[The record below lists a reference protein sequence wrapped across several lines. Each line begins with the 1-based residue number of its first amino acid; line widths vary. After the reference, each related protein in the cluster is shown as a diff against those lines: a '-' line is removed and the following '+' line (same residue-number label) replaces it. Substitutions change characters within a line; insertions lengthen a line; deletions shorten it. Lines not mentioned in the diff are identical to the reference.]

1 MGERAVHPDAV
12 SRGTVPGL
20 RSFHRVL
27 NLRVHAQRHTIPR
40 SRSYASLKSPG
51 RKDSGMARSILTST
65 SIFRRRDYS
74 RRGIRETIEIL
85 LLLEA
90 AAFIRH
96 ATHTSCVFVLA
107 LCVRSIYKNGFSVF
121 KDTSDAL

>member
-1 MGERAVHPDAV
+1 
-12 SRGTVPGL
+12 
-20 RSFHRVL
+20 
-27 NLRVHAQRHTIPR
+27 
-40 SRSYASLKSPG
+40 
-51 RKDSGMARSILTST
+51 MARSILTST

-85 LLLEA
+85 LLEA

-107 LCVRSIYKNGFSVF
+107 LCERSIYKNGFLVF